1 MCYTNNLAGP
11 KAHNII
17 YVNTLNNGVQ
27 EILQMS
33 KLKETSKDLDHR
45 NIRSWTASSKR
56 LRFTFAN
63 DQENH
68 DGALG

>member
-1 MCYTNNLAGP
+1 
-11 KAHNII
+11 
-17 YVNTLNNGVQ
+17 
-27 EILQMS
+27 MS
-33 KLKETSKDLDHR
+33 KLKETSKDLDRR